1 LIVDDSGGKFQQY
14 DLTVDGLSYF
24 SMPAMFELGTNRMWS
39 KVSRW
44 GNMRADSGIEETPH
58 GGGQHGEHRHMENNG
73 DIGPHGRMVDEFY
86 FEAKRRGSSRGHGT
100 SITKSEY
107 KAKSPRSESEEEKM
121 MRIALEA
128 SKRDGSL
135 RTSSSAEEN
144 DGVYGNGRNGQSARS
159 PPPPN
164 KLSSIGE
171 DNLIDFG
178 AEEATQKISQISI
191 SRHTDSDVSVLGND
205 DATTASFMLNTTIP
219 PQSDMS
225 PRNLYPSQYQQQQ
238 QQMPHYHDPTFSQNQ
253 PQRPWSSAG
262 TVSSGHNTPRPYGV
276 PPSDASFAVPPPPS
290 MGEIRGAF
298 GLSTMSM
305 GGSVISPMS
314 NASAGQSPM
323 APQMQQ
329 QHGMQQASQWQS
341 QSATVPLGSTQ
352 MQNSKFDPLRSD
364 PFG

>member
-1 LIVDDSGGKFQQY
+1 
-14 DLTVDGLSYF
+14 
-24 SMPAMFELGTNRMWS
+24 
-39 KVSRW
+39 
-44 GNMRADSGIEETPH
+44 
-58 GGGQHGEHRHMENNG
+58 
-73 DIGPHGRMVDEFY
+73 
-86 FEAKRRGSSRGHGT
+86 
-100 SITKSEY
+100 
-107 KAKSPRSESEEEKM
+107 

-144 DGVYGNGRNGQSARS
+144 DSMFRNERNGQSARS
-159 PPPPN
+159 PPPN

-171 DNLIDFG
+171 DDNLIDFS
-178 AEEATQKISQISI
+178 AEEATQRISQISI

-225 PRNLYPSQYQQQQ
+225 PRNLYSNQYQQQQ
-238 QQMPHYHDPTFSQNQ
+238 QQMPHYHDPTFHQ

-262 TVSSGHNTPRPYGV
+262 TVSSGYNTPRAYGV

-290 MGEIRGAF
+290 MMDIRGAF
-298 GLSTMSM
+298 GGSTMSM

-314 NASAGQSPM
+314 NASAGFSPM
-323 APQMQQ
+323 APQQQ
-329 QHGMQQASQWQS
+329 QQYSMQQASQWQS
-341 QSATVPLGSTQ
+341 QSGTVPLGSTQ